1 MNDKLENKIRIA
13 EQPDMDHCLK
23 HLYQFE
29 SLIGILLL
37 LDIWKLILYLITEA
51 ILAVNL
57 LAPWIWWRYSQAGLN
72 KPFLWA
78 KVKLQQLTQ
87 WMISRTNRK
96 NDNAYVEQKN
106 NTHIRQLLGYGRF
119 DTIEQVNAIND
130 LYRNELRLFN
140 NFFKPVMK
148 IISKEKINNSVYRK
162 KYDIAKTPYQRLI
175 ESGQLPTRQAEK
187 LTALYKTLN
196 PVQLK
201 KVINE
206 KVKKIKKMQSLTK

>member
-1 MNDKLENKIRIA
+1 
-13 EQPDMDHCLK
+13 MDHCLK

-87 WMISRTNRK
+87 WMISRKNCRFGWIVMAVLNLSIGIWLDTAKRK
-96 NDNAYVEQKN
+96 NC
-106 NTHIRQLLGYGRF
+106 F
-119 DTIEQVNAIND
+119 
-130 LYRNELRLFN
+130 
-140 NFFKPVMK
+140 
-148 IISKEKINNSVYRK
+148 
-162 KYDIAKTPYQRLI
+162 
-175 ESGQLPTRQAEK
+175 LPDQD
-187 LTALYKTLN
+187 
-196 PVQLK
+196 Q
-201 KVINE
+201 IG
-206 KVKKIKKMQSLTK
+206 KMIMPM